1 MEMGGR
7 RPLGNNRPCRSVNDW
22 DRRLSYRMRQ
32 RKVTNMKT
40 TGLVVAIIAASLG
53 GMEAVGKGE
62 EKPAQKKPKAE
73 KSDAR
78 PSTDAKAAGKDWE
91 IPKDRKN
98 FHIFVCLGQSNMAGG
113 FKESHLYNDKGRYDP
128 VTDPAPRVLAY
139 RAGGWRPAAHPLV
152 KHNKVSFSLPIPF
165 AKKYLQLLGDPA
177 VKVGLVASAY
187 GGKQIGFFV
196 KGNAMYPGNL
206 ARLKKSGTFKGVLWH
221 QGESNTTG
229 VGRYVCFKDNLLG
242 IVRDI
247 RSDLDMP
254 ALPFVTGQLTRMA
267 SNSIPQKDHF
277 GSESCGTITRVLA
290 NIGDYIDQAAHVRS
304 SNCGLC
310 VEHTRHLADDEG
322 KPTGKTMRM
331 PNNTIHFNRSGLTTM
346 GHRYARAILDY
357 PSFKNNPVRLLAVP
371 GRAINSSL
379 VREVSD
385 LSRDKLTFTGKELP
399 GWLTVKPAGSVSGT
413 PPAVGEYKGR
423 LTVTDKSGW
432 VDKSDLIVHV
442 MAGAAPVFNAD
453 AFKRSPVIAGLKFSN
468 GVRYGFHKTWSSEL
482 YEPNNDKLT
491 FSKVD
496 GPDWLTVSPDGVFS
510 GIPALSDAGK
520 TVTFKVKVA
529 DVDGS
534 DTARYSMKV
543 LGKETVWFDSF
554 DYLPDIRSMQVD
566 ETFKLNAQSPRD
578 VYFPGVSVH
587 NTKREISDL
596 FIGIAANGYKF
607 RKGSLKSFCILVD
620 GRRFGGKAGD
630 CRFGFRQYGIG
641 KNGHVIVSIYSVDF
655 GKSPEAAVTV
665 QREGKLYAV
674 GAPVTA
680 RGGAKLRKL
689 AEKNYKDTPKPGFQE
704 LGFEYGGRGD
714 VLLVFSASIKPE
726 DLDKITTVKLSRSQ
740 KRKEQRATGGVQ
752 RPAFKESGADLDDFS
767 ITRVRKR

>member
-1 MEMGGR
+1 MKKLIL
-7 RPLGNNRPCRSVNDW
+7 LG
-22 DRRLSYRMRQ
+22 
-32 RKVTNMKT
+32 VTAAFIN
-40 TGLVVAIIAASLG
+40 IAGA
-53 GMEAVGKGE
+53 GE
-62 EKPAQKKPKAE
+62 
-73 KSDAR
+73 
-78 PSTDAKAAGKDWE
+78 KDWG
-91 IPKDRKN
+91 IPKDKKN

-113 FKESHLYNDKGRYDP
+113 FKESHLYNDEGQYDP

-139 RAGGWRPAAHPLV
+139 RARGWRPAAHPLI

-165 AKKYLQLLGDPA
+165 AKKYLELLGDPK
-177 VKVGLVASAY
+177 VKVGLVTKAY

-196 KGNAMYPGNL
+196 KGNAMYPGGIS
-206 ARLKKSGTFKGVLWH
+206 RLKESGTFKGILWH

-229 VGRYVCFKDNLLG
+229 VGRYVSFKDNLLG

-247 RSDLDMP
+247 RSDVGMP
-254 ALPFVTGQLTRMA
+254 ALPFVTGQLTRMS
-267 SNSIPQKDHF
+267 SNSVPQKDHF

-290 NIGDYIDQAAHVRS
+290 DIGDYIDNAAHVRS

-607 RKGSLKSFCILVD
+607 RKGSLKSFCILLD
-620 GRRFGGKAGD
+620 ERRFGGKAGD
-630 CRFGFRQYGIG
+630 FRFGFRQYGIG
-641 KNGHVIVSIYSVDF
+641 KYGHVIVSIYGVDF
-655 GKSPEAAVTV
+655 GKSPQAGLTV

-689 AEKNYKDTPKPGFQE
+689 AEKNYRDTPKAGLQE
-704 LGFEYGGRGD
+704 LDFEYGGTGD

-726 DLDKITTVKLSRSQ
+726 DLDKIKSVKLSRSQ
-740 KRKEQRATGGVQ
+740 KRKKQRATGVIQ
-752 RPAFKESGADLDDFS
+752 PPAFNETGADLDDFS
-767 ITRVRKR
+767 ITRVPKR